1 LVLTLILKISKSECV
16 HVVSAGCSM
25 ASGGCSHETVSSNR
39 VATVQRCVDCGS
51 LSVHVG
57 PLTFRL
63 DAASFEG
70 LVQALAEARLVL
82 DREQALA

>member
-1 LVLTLILKISKSECV
+1 MS
-16 HVVSAGCSM
+16 SAGCS
-25 ASGGCSHETVSSNR
+25 HQTLSSNR

-63 DAASFEG
+63 DAASYEG
-70 LVQALAEARLVL
+70 LVAALTEARLVL
-82 DREQALA
+82 HREQALEQGHFSSTRGQA

>member
-1 LVLTLILKISKSECV
+1 
-16 HVVSAGCSM
+16 M
-25 ASGGCSHETVSSNR
+25 ASGGCSHQTLSSNR

-63 DAASFEG
+63 DAASYEG
-70 LVQALAEARLVL
+70 LVQALDEARLVL
-82 DREQALA
+82 DREHALAQGRFSVTRGEA